1 MKPGIWKKVPEVA
14 YEPSFYPKGVEI
26 ELTFALRAVVSEIW
40 ADFQNCHIW
49 AWNLEF
55 EKSAGSCIWTFFL
68 PQGVEIELI
77 FAVQAAVFEIEQFKV
92 LISLIN

>member
-1 MKPGIWKKVPEVA
+1 MD
-14 YEPSFYPKGVEI
+14 
-26 ELTFALRAVVSEIW
+26 L
-40 ADFQNCHIW
+40 
-49 AWNLEF
+49 
-55 EKSAGSCIWTFFL
+55 FL